1 MFQVDNSTIN
11 GLALAIVA
19 LFVTMLVFSLV
30 PVLILNGI
38 GISKKITDKFIG
50 FFCLI
55 GFAVWIYLM
64 FYLNF
69 YEFFI

>member
-11 GLALAIVA
+11 GLALAIA
-19 LFVTMLVFSLV
+19 SLFVTMLVFSLI

-38 GISKKITDKFIG
+38 GIYKKITDIFIG
-50 FFCLI
+50 FFCLT
-55 GFAVWIYLM
+55 GFAIWIYLM